1 MSRRPES
8 DCPAVVVGRV
18 RRSPPPGEMAGMAP
32 IDCPPA
38 QRLPGL
44 GSEDRLQTP

>member
-1 MSRRPES
+1 MPGSRCRP
-8 DCPAVVVGRV
+8 GT
-18 RRSPPPGEMAGMAP
+18 AP

-44 GSEDRLQTP
+44 GSKDRL

>member
-1 MSRRPES
+1 
-8 DCPAVVVGRV
+8 
-18 RRSPPPGEMAGMAP
+18 MAGMAP

-44 GSEDRLQTP
+44 GS

>member
-1 MSRRPES
+1 MAGKAQPPPGEM
-8 DCPAVVVGRV
+8 AGKAQ
-18 RRSPPPGEMAGMAP
+18 PPPGEMAGMAP

-44 GSEDRLQTP
+44 GSEDRL

>member
-1 MSRRPES
+1 MLGGPTDSRSRTSRPGK
-8 DCPAVVVGRV
+8 AQ
-18 RRSPPPGEMAGMAP
+18 PPPGEMAGMAP

-44 GSEDRLQTP
+44 GSEDRL

>member
-1 MSRRPES
+1 MT
-8 DCPAVVVGRV
+8 GRTNPWPGKAQ
-18 RRSPPPGEMAGMAP
+18 PPPGEMAGMAP

-44 GSEDRLQTP
+44 GSEDRL